1 MENKAEELVWID
13 GIFLTER
20 PIVKGNPPLGRLI
33 IETPDDAT
41 MKLKRGGK
49 LILLATKDYAVG
61 DEFYSRVVSVHP
73 DEPNYK
79 VGDYVVVAAPG
90 VPVKFSGVF
99 CESVMIHT
107 VLHKLN

>member
-1 MENKAEELVWID
+1 MEKQIEELKWID

-20 PIVKGNPPLGRLI
+20 PVVKGTPTLGRLVI
-33 IETPDDAT
+33 QTPDDAT
-41 MKLKRGGK
+41 MKLKKGGK
-49 LILLATKDYAVG
+49 LVLLETKDYAVG
-61 DEFYSRVVSVHP
+61 DGFYSRVIAAHP

-79 VGDYVVVAAPG
+79 IGDYVIVAAPG

-107 VLHKLN
+107 VLHKLS